1 MSRSTSSPLILQYID
16 VRSLSDLPLISSL
29 RPEDQDSVRRF
40 HFFADQRMA
49 LASHLLKY
57 LFIHSTARVPWSEVA
72 ISRTPAPHKRPIFVS
87 PPSHPAVEF
96 NVSHQAGLVALLG
109 CSVPAEPSSP
119 PATDTISSTSPS
131 PLAPTTPS
139 RRPQLG
145 IDITSP
151 TEIYSR
157 RANPPRTE
165 AAFAE
170 HASHFD
176 SAFSDAE
183 LAEIQY
189 HPIPM
194 PPFAEASER
203 DFVAAKMRRFSAFW
217 ALKEAYLKMTG
228 EALVADWLRE
238 LEFQDV
244 VAPEAT
250 DEGSWTEPPA
260 VQRRFAIRL
269 RGQAV
274 ADARMELRAL
284 GADWIVATCV
294 RGLKDYEDGCIAP
307 VAVDLEGIVRACAEG
322 RCSCLSSEPQKK

>member
-1 MSRSTSSPLILQYID
+1 MSPSNSLVFHYVD
-16 VRSLSDLPLISSL
+16 VRSLNNLPLISTL
-29 RPEDQDSVRRF
+29 RQEDQDSVRRF
-40 HFFADQRMA
+40 YHFADQRMA

-57 LFIHSTARVPWSEVA
+57 RFIHHTARVPWSEVV
-72 ISRTPAPHKRPIFVS
+72 ITRTPAPHKRPMFVS

-109 CSVPAEPSSP
+109 CSVPSAASSVPFVISTSEPSP
-119 PATDTISSTSPS
+119 
-131 PLAPTTPS
+131 

-151 TEIYSR
+151 TEIYAR
-157 RANPPRTE
+157 RKEAPQTE
-165 AAFAE
+165 VAFAE

-176 SAFSDAE
+176 SAFSDRE

-217 ALKEAYLKMTG
+217 ALKEAFVKMTG
-228 EALVADWLRE
+228 EALVAEWLRE
-238 LEFQDV
+238 LEFANV
-244 VAPEAT
+244 VAPEVRE
-250 DEGSWTEPPA
+250 EGSWTEPT
-260 VQRRFAIRL
+260 AIEKDFEVRL
-269 RGQAV
+269 RREKAEGVSMA
-274 ADARMELRAL
+274 LRAL

-294 RGLKDYEDGCIAP
+294 RGLDGYEEGSLAP
-307 VAVDLEGIVRACAEG
+307 VAIDLERDVRACAEG
-322 RCSCLSSEPQKK
+322 RCSCASEGTEK